1 MSEVHMSRF
10 HQGSDR
16 DDPVWNTAWSW
27 VVREHEQPLD
37 DAARTEL
44 VAWLK
49 CDPTHLASYEEASR
63 IWLAAALVP
72 SSADSFGISEP

>member
-1 MSEVHMSRF
+1 MSEEHGNDSA
-10 HQGSDR
+10 R
-16 DDPVWNTAWSW
+16 DDSVWNTAWSW

-49 CDPTHLASYEEASR
+49 ANPNHLASYEEASR
-63 IWLAAALVP
+63 IWLASALVP
-72 SSADSFGISEP
+72 GPGESPDPSEP